1 MKFASKLI
9 KNFYRNIMYKNINVI
24 FLILLI
30 NLISSQKNI
39 YAKDIKNK
47 PIVVVIDAGHGGKDT
62 GAIGRKGLE
71 KNIVLS
77 IALKLGKL
85 IEDNLQGVKVIYT
98 RKTDVFVELNKRA
111 EIANKN
117 KADLFI
123 SIHANSN
130 KKTKP
135 YGAETYVMGLHKT
148 QENLNVAKRENSV
161 IVFEK
166 DYSKKY
172 EGYDPK
178 SSESYIIFSL
188 MQNAYL
194 NQSLAFASLVQDEF
208 KNYAKRY
215 DRGVKQA
222 GFLVLWNTTMP
233 SVLVETGFI
242 SNAKEEKY
250 LLSDKGEEITA
261 ECIYKALCEYI
272 KSIKNKTVT
281 NTTNLDITKP
291 VTKNVVKKTN
301 DNTVDNNIFFKIQ
314 ITSSSKPIPL
324 DSNYFKGFKNIEEHK
339 ISSTYKYTIGN
350 ETNFKKIKKM
360 QQSVKQKFPDAFIVA
375 FKNGKKIPINDAIKK

>member
-1 MKFASKLI
+1 
-9 KNFYRNIMYKNINVI
+9 MYKNINSI
-24 FLILLI
+24 FLIILI
-30 NLISSQKNI
+30 ILFNI
-39 YAKDIKNK
+39 NTNIFAQSDNK
-47 PIVVVIDAGHGGKDT
+47 QMIIVIDPGHGGKDS
-62 GAIGRKGLE
+62 GAIGRRGQE
-71 KNIVLS
+71 KNIVLAIS
-77 IALKLGKL
+77 LKLGKL
-85 IEDNLQGVKVIYT
+85 IEENLKDVKVIYT

-135 YGAETYVMGLHKT
+135 FGAETYVMGLHKT

-161 IVFEK
+161 IVFEE

-194 NQSLAFASLVQDEF
+194 EQSLSLASFVQGEI
-208 KNYAKRY
+208 KNSAKRK

-233 SVLVETGFI
+233 SVLIETGFI
-242 SNAKEEKY
+242 SNKKEEDY
-250 LLSDKGEEITA
+250 LLSKQGEDDMA
-261 ECIYKALCEYI
+261 LCIYNALKEYI
-272 KSIKNKTVT
+272 KSIKNKTVAE
-281 NTTNLDITKP
+281 TTSFYN
-291 VTKNVVKKTN
+291 NNKKDTLK
-301 DNTVDNNIFFKIQ
+301 DKIFFKIQ
-314 ITSSSKPIPL
+314 VSSSSKQIPL
-324 DSNYFKGFKNIEEHK
+324 DSEHFKGCKNVEEYK
-339 ISSTYKYTIGN
+339 ASPTSYKYTVGCDSDFN
-350 ETNFKKIKKM
+350 SIKKM
-360 QQSVKQKFPDAFIVA
+360 QKSIKQHFPGAFIVA
-375 FKNGKKIPINDAIKK
+375 FKNGKKIPISEAIKK

>member
-1 MKFASKLI
+1 
-9 KNFYRNIMYKNINVI
+9 MYKNINVI

-30 NLISSQKNI
+30 SLISIQKNV
-39 YAKDIKNK
+39 YAKGIKNK

-85 IEDNLQGVKVIYT
+85 IENNLKGVKVIYT
-98 RKTDVFVELNKRA
+98 RKTDVFVELDKRA
-111 EIANKN
+111 DIANKN

-123 SIHANSN
+123 SIHANSS
-130 KKTKP
+130 KKSKP

-208 KNYAKRY
+208 KDYAKRY

-242 SNAKEEKY
+242 SNAKEEGY

-272 KSIKNKTVT
+272 KSIKNKTVAD
-281 NTTNLDITKP
+281 TTNLNITKS

-301 DNTVDNNIFFKIQ
+301 HNTVDNNILFKIQ

-324 DSNYFKGFKNIEEHK
+324 NSNYFKGLKNIEEHK

-350 ETNFKKIKKM
+350 NTDYKKIKKM
-360 QQSVKQKFPDAFIVA
+360 QVSVKQKFPDAFIVA
-375 FKNGKKIPINDAIKK
+375 FKNGKKISINDAIKK